1 MQHAVMVCAGAAALL
16 VVLAGCDA
24 GAFQVRAA
32 ALERSWSVWQAK
44 GVPASSLAPAR
55 QRLAQIESARSGPI
69 PYPIVSA
76 ALVEDPLASV
86 ERMGERAHAGAV
98 GAARG
103 RAEAQLAELQQVGG
117 PNYEPTLEDHVL
129 ELGRARDP
137 VDFDRLTAAWRH
149 EAGVLRQEQGALASA
164 AGGLSGGRPTDVVQ
178 AAVRLHAL
186 TAQLQA
192 LGLPSGSGGEA
203 VVDSQTYLRLPYGQM
218 LQEHGSVVKELQG
231 ALGQLQGRM
240 DAWNGAQQA
249 LSSAQDMMPDL
260 ESLGAGKDFETRLA
274 QAKAALGAAHDDH
287 SLAQAAQ
294 GAKRLLADM
303 QAAEQGSLPVEG
315 SSLPC
320 LQGAP
325 ANLIVVHLATQ
336 ELDAYTNGCPWL
348 RTPVTTG
355 RPALPT
361 DRGTFQIFAK
371 YPQYHMVSPWPKSSP
386 FYYPPAWV
394 SDAME
399 FVRDGTF
406 IHGAGWQ
413 PNGTYGPGSQN
424 GPYASHGCV
433 HVMPGPL
440 QQLYDWAPIGTT
452 VQVTD

>member
-1 MQHAVMVCAGAAALL
+1 MRRAVMVCAGAVTLL

-32 ALERSWSVWQAK
+32 GLERSWSAWQAK
-44 GVPASSLAPAR
+44 GLPASSLAPAR
-55 QRLAQIESARSGPI
+55 ARLARIESGRSGPI
-69 PYPIVSA
+69 PYPIISA

-98 GAARG
+98 VAARA
-103 RAEAQLAELQQVGG
+103 RAEAELAELRRVGG
-117 PNYEPTLEDHVL
+117 PNYEPALEDHVL
-129 ELGRARDP
+129 ELGRAREP
-137 VDFDRLTAAWRH
+137 VDFDRLAAAWRH
-149 EAGVLRQEQGALASA
+149 EASVLRQEQGALAAA
-164 AGGLSGGRPTDVVQ
+164 AGGLSGGLPTDVVE
-178 AAVRLHAL
+178 ATLRLHAL
-186 TAQLQA
+186 AAQLQA
-192 LGLPSGSGGEA
+192 LGLPSGGDDA

-218 LQEHGSVVKELQG
+218 LRAHGSVLTELQG
-231 ALGQLQGRM
+231 ALGRLQGRM
-240 DAWNGAQQA
+240 DTWSGARHT
-249 LSSAQDMMPDL
+249 LSSAQDLMPDL
-260 ESLGAGKDFETRLA
+260 ESLGAGKDFEARLA
-274 QAKAALGAAHDDH
+274 QAEAALGAAHSDQ

-294 GAKRLLADM
+294 GAKKLLADM
-303 QAAEQGSLPVEG
+303 QAAQEGSLPVQ
-315 SSLPC
+315 SASVPC
-320 LQGAP
+320 VQGAP
-325 ANLIVVHLATQ
+325 VNLIVVHLATQ
-336 ELDAYTNGCPWL
+336 ELDAYTDGCPWL

-386 FYYPPAWV
+386 FYYPPTWV

-399 FVRDGTF
+399 FVHDGTF
-406 IHGAGWQ
+406 IHGASWQ
-413 PNGTYGPGSQN
+413 PNGTYGLGSQN